1 MWIRTQDKKE
11 LVNVNRVFISKIFG
25 DRNNNAAIWGEF
37 KRNSI
42 FSENKILL
50 GRYATI
56 DDAIKEIDEIQ
67 KCITENLNNTY
78 QMR

>member
-11 LVNVNRVFISKIFG
+11 LVNVNRVFINKIFG
-25 DRNNNAAIWGEF
+25 DKNNNVAIWGEF
-37 KRNSI
+37 QRNSI
-42 FSENKILL
+42 FSENKRIL